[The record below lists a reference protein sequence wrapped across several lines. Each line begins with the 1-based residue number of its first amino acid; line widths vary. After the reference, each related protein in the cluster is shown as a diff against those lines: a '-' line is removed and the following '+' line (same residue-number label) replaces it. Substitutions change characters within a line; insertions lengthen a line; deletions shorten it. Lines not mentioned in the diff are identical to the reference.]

1 MTSGFSKVSVVDD
14 DDERL
19 EVQRRAFEL
28 YDKAQAAYARKGS
41 QEDVLRLF
49 EEAEAAMRPLLGGG
63 LASLDPAE
71 LETVLKGR
79 LHQAV
84 SLAQLS
90 DPGRWVRVKSLA
102 EDVLQFDFNNAHA
115 RWLRGLALQH
125 GNKKSAEAQEECR
138 RAVECARAQGKE
150 AEAAQWEAEVRHTF
164 EAEVPRTPKEGKKA
178 PEAPE
183 TLEKGEKEKGE
194 KEKAKA
200 TMAKGFLN
208 KPKKPSQPAPPA
220 DKEGLK
226 EKEAKAD
233 MAREAARREAV
244 REAEQGFQAKEA
256 ELQRQLAQA
265 AAELQEHRRRMKQEA
280 EQLLAELEPQMQAL
294 SESLGAAP
302 HTQQVT
308 EKVTAGRAWAEK
320 EQQRFVEVSTE
331 LLTLQQMTVRELK
344 DQQDST
350 SKHCGELR
358 DLARRCGELAK
369 SSRQLEA
376 LMSTSQDM
384 DLPRLAQ
391 HVADFH
397 QLPRGAKL
405 AALLDDGAVLLLLGF
420 CLALGMLFMP
430 LGGTANPLARKAKL
444 CWCCICLVSAH
455 PRLAMIVEV
464 TDVLRLSQADTS
476 QVRSFGSLLH
486 SCRTEAPCRPC
497 MFERVPG
504 RCKKAWLCDFCH
516 LHSGRK
522 RKGNEHLLKH
532 KTKKDMDKA
541 TKELIKAAMKQDRV
555 CAILENQEVEAIL
568 STMEYFQFTKGSLI
582 VEQGK
587 MGTTFFVTHKGTLE
601 VSVNGNVVNTLVEG
615 QAFGGLALL
624 YNCPRTA
631 TVKAMI
637 DAGAWGANG
646 HNFKQVL
653 AQNAANRQAD
663 NLKFLDSI
671 KIFDGLNQK
680 QKDQIALAAFS
691 ESFDAGQRVATQGE
705 SLAAIY
711 FVKRGGLSVMSGG
724 EVKADGKFEGGTEAH
739 HLSSGEY
746 IGAALLLSAK
756 SRPSW
761 DHTLLA
767 DAKTELL
774 CISAKDLKE
783 ILGNDLAGI
792 LETAM
797 VQKGLRMCP
806 VMSQF
811 SSTQRNDIA
820 KAIARAS
827 GHHV

>member
-164 EAEVPRTPKEGKKA
+164 EGEVPRTPKEGKKA

-183 TLEKGEKEKGE
+183 TLEKGE

-208 KPKKPSQPAPPA
+208 KPKKPSQPAPP
-220 DKEGLK
+220 DKEGK

-233 MAREAARREAV
+233 MAREARREAV
-244 REAEQGFQAKEA
+244 RAEQGFQAKEA

-302 HTQQVT
+302 PTQQVT

-397 QLPRGAKL
+397 QLPRGVKL

-420 CLALGMLFMP
+420 CLALGMLFM
-430 LGGTANPLARKAKL
+430 
-444 CWCCICLVSAH
+444 
-455 PRLAMIVEV
+455 LAMIVEV
-464 TDVLRLSQADTS
+464 WFSS
-476 QVRSFGSLLH
+476 
-486 SCRTEAPCRPC
+486 SCRLTCQRP
-497 MFERVPG
+497 
-504 RCKKAWLCDFCH
+504 
-516 LHSGRK
+516 
-522 RKGNEHLLKH
+522 
-532 KTKKDMDKA
+532 
-541 TKELIKAAMKQDRV
+541 
-555 CAILENQEVEAIL
+555 
-568 STMEYFQFTKGSLI
+568 
-582 VEQGK
+582 
-587 MGTTFFVTHKGTLE
+587 
-601 VSVNGNVVNTLVEG
+601 
-615 QAFGGLALL
+615 
-624 YNCPRTA
+624 
-631 TVKAMI
+631 
-637 DAGAWGANG
+637 
-646 HNFKQVL
+646 
-653 AQNAANRQAD
+653 
-663 NLKFLDSI
+663 
-671 KIFDGLNQK
+671 
-680 QKDQIALAAFS
+680 
-691 ESFDAGQRVATQGE
+691 
-705 SLAAIY
+705 
-711 FVKRGGLSVMSGG
+711 
-724 EVKADGKFEGGTEAH
+724 
-739 HLSSGEY
+739 
-746 IGAALLLSAK
+746 
-756 SRPSW
+756 
-761 DHTLLA
+761 
-767 DAKTELL
+767 
-774 CISAKDLKE
+774 
-783 ILGNDLAGI
+783 
-792 LETAM
+792 
-797 VQKGLRMCP
+797 
-806 VMSQF
+806 
-811 SSTQRNDIA
+811 
-820 KAIARAS
+820 
-827 GHHV
+827 